1 MKLERNKSGGM
12 GNGSFNQEGRF
23 MGQEGSVGLIGG
35 KNFSESGRRLA
46 VVKEVE
52 PMEYL

>member
-1 MKLERNKSGGM
+1 M
-12 GNGSFNQEGRF
+12 GNGSFIQEGRF

-35 KNFSESGRRLA
+35 KNFSEIGRRLA

-52 PMEYL
+52 PMECL